1 MMEEKYMVLSQ
12 KESIV
17 NSPQKLAA
25 FPRMILGY
33 MTCMETSP
41 NGALTGGITLRKG
54 HPTMEAHGKY
64 FVKKEYYVAV
74 LGMMAQ

>member
-1 MMEEKYMVLSQ
+1 
-12 KESIV
+12 
-17 NSPQKLAA
+17 
-25 FPRMILGY
+25 MILGY
-33 MTCMETSP
+33 MTCMETSQ

-54 HPTMEAHGKY
+54 RPTMEAHGKY